1 MKVII
6 ATQEPHLRAP
16 VAARFET
23 APYYLAVDTLAG
35 RATVFPH
42 PVQYQVA
49 CSPAAL
55 VQRLRTFAPATVVA
69 GSFTA
74 EAHDAAATLR
84 IALHVAR
91 GRAGDVADC
100 CVGAGVPGLMS
111 RYSPAQH
118 AG

>member
-1 MKVII
+1 MKVVV

-16 VAARFET
+16 VAARFEA

-35 RATVFPH
+35 RTTVFPH

-74 EAHDAAATLR
+74 EAHDAAAILR
-84 IALHVAR
+84 IALHMAH
-91 GRAGDVADC
+91 GRAGDVVDRCA
-100 CVGAGVPGLMS
+100 GAGTMGLIT
-111 RYSPAQH
+111 RRPPAQY